1 MSGGRFC
8 CLFPGLDGREAESGG
23 WGPVGR
29 APGWGSLRVRWCRVR
44 AGVKEGC
51 QEDAPMRHSR
61 ATTPFVVENGL
72 RPQTLHVP
80 NDKNRHLDYI
90 R

>member
-1 MSGGRFC
+1 
-8 CLFPGLDGREAESGG
+8 
-23 WGPVGR
+23 
-29 APGWGSLRVRWCRVR
+29 
-44 AGVKEGC
+44 
-51 QEDAPMRHSR
+51 MRHSR
-61 ATTPFVVENGL
+61 ATTPFVVEKGL